1 MDKFFAYFEN
11 DNFVRRILSPDEQ
24 NQRYWEKYLEEQDPE
39 EHDDIETARLILI
52 HLKST
57 GKPVSQH
64 EINSL
69 LPGVYEKISQRR
81 NSVKIRKFFLNT
93 LKYAAMAL
101 LFFGM
106 GTLFTQY
113 QYQNTIREISAQ
125 MANVSVFNG
134 RHARLILADGNHIIL
149 REKHSQID
157 YLSNGAVVINQTDTI
172 PVVTKSGK
180 PGINQ
185 IIVPYGKNS
194 ALTLPDGTV
203 AHINAGSRLL
213 FPHTFEKKHRDVFL
227 VGEGYFQVKHN
238 PDKPFLVKTTDIQ
251 IEAVGTAFNVS
262 AYATDKKIEVVL
274 VEGKVHISENTFRL
288 LNNKHTLQP
297 NDILCY
303 DKDHAN
309 MEKKQVKAENYTSW
323 HNGFL
328 NFESVELHKVIE
340 KLERYYDIQVSY
352 NSSNLEKRKITG
364 KLALQP
370 EKDDVLRILATTTNI
385 QITKTEE
392 GKYLIK

>member
-1 MDKFFAYFEN
+1 MDKIFAYFEN
-11 DNFVRRILSPDEQ
+11 TEFVRRALSSDEQ
-24 NQRYWEKYLEEQDPE
+24 TRQYWKTYLDEHPEEQA
-39 EHDDIETARLILI
+39 DIETARLILI

-57 GKPVSQH
+57 GRSVSRH

-69 LPGVYEKISQRR
+69 FPGIYTKITRR
-81 NSVKIRKFFLNT
+81 KKSDKIRKLFLNT

-101 LFFGM
+101 LFFAM
-106 GTLFTQY
+106 GTVITQY

-134 RHARLILADGNHIIL
+134 RHARLILSDGNSITL
-149 REKHSQID
+149 REKHSQVD

-172 PVVTKSGK
+172 PVATKSGK
-180 PGINQ
+180 PGTNQ

-213 FPHTFEKKHRDVFL
+213 FPHVFKEKHREVFL
-227 VGEGYFQVKHN
+227 IGEGYFQVKHN
-238 PDKPFLVKTTDIQ
+238 PEKPFLVKTTDVQ

-262 AYATDKKIEVVL
+262 AYASDKKIEVVL
-274 VEGKVHISENTFRL
+274 AEGKVHISENTFSL
-288 LNNKHTLQP
+288 LNNKYTMQP
-297 NDILCY
+297 NDILYY
-303 DKDHAN
+303 DKDHATIY
-309 MEKKQVKAENYTSW
+309 KKQVKAENYTSW
-323 HNGFL
+323 HHGFL

-340 KLERYYDIQVSY
+340 KLERYYDIQASY
-352 NSSNLEKRKITG
+352 NNSNLEQKKITG
-364 KLALQP
+364 KLALQQ
-370 EKDDVLRILATTTNI
+370 EKDDVLQILATTANI
-385 QITKTEE
+385 QITRTEE